1 MRIRRGRLR
10 EQAQQFCPEQKDR
23 TDAADLPGAE
33 RENKCSSFAQSGF
46 QNPRAGLLRIFLVEK
61 RAQTCI
67 INSVCKDFDS

>member
-10 EQAQQFCPEQKDR
+10 EQVQQICPEQKDR
-23 TDAADLPGAE
+23 TDAAVLPKVVSETRGQD
-33 RENKCSSFAQSGF
+33 CCVF
-46 QNPRAGLLRIFLVEK
+46 FLVEK